1 MTYTFGDY
9 ELDTML
15 YELRYA
21 GEPCK
26 LEPRVFNVLAY
37 LIAHRTQVVTR
48 DELLDALW
56 PGLFN
61 SVSLL
66 NTCIMEVRKAVGDS
80 GQVQQVIKTFRGR
93 GYRFIAPTT
102 EQRKEDLAPETSEGC
117 DVPLSTAPPA
127 QEDVLGVSPA
137 PGGSCEAFQDVLA
150 GDQTVGTIVCG
161 SWDEGELGTG
171 GEGEEPRQRLRQT
184 FFARAQ
190 EEVQRYA
197 GSLSFF
203 GADGILM
210 LFTQEAHA
218 KRAVR
223 AALGLQHRMQDAVLA
238 RDAQRASAG
247 TVRYGIHT
255 GPVVVPRLT
264 DLLGWTSLTTAEST
278 TVAVWLHALALPA
291 TLLTSTA
298 TLPFIQAMAQWTEHG
313 AVRIPG
319 LSDPLM
325 AYRIWA
331 PHAATPRHDT

>member
-80 GQVQQVIKTFRGR
+80 GQVQQVIKTFRSR

-137 PGGSCEAFQDVLA
+137 PGGSWEAFQDVLA

-171 GEGEEPRQRLRQT
+171 GEGEEPRQRL
-184 FFARAQ
+184 
-190 EEVQRYA
+190 QRF
-197 GSLSFF
+197 S
-203 GADGILM
+203 
-210 LFTQEAHA
+210 
-218 KRAVR
+218 R
-223 AALGLQHRMQDAVLA
+223 ALGRRCSGMQAASVFLALSWDSDA
-238 RDAQRASAG
+238 
-247 TVRYGIHT
+247 
-255 GPVVVPRLT
+255 
-264 DLLGWTSLTTAEST
+264 
-278 TVAVWLHALALPA
+278 LHAGG
-291 TLLTSTA
+291 TR
-298 TLPFIQAMAQWTEHG
+298 QARRPCG
-313 AVRIPG
+313 SR
-319 LSDPLM
+319 
-325 AYRIWA
+325 
-331 PHAATPRHDT
+331 TPTPYARRGPRA